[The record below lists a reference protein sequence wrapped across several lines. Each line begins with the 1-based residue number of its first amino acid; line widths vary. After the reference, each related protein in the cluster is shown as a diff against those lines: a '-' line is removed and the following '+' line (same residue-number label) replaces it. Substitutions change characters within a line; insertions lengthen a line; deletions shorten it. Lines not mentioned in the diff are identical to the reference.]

1 VSIKGKLR
9 LMLLYLPLL
18 AGALSGVPMRP
29 EDIEQL
35 MDATNREEIVQVM
48 PEDDEVGDETIR
60 EIRRMIASGGRE

>member
-1 VSIKGKLR
+1 MSIKGKLR
-9 LMLLYLPLL
+9 MIFMYLPLL

-48 PEDDEVGDETIR
+48 AEDDDIGDETIR
-60 EIRRMIASGGRE
+60 EIGQMIAAGKR